1 MRNVLTKHLKQSSLV
16 VIVITVVLFVLAL
29 LSQGFTHLLFLET
42 GVLLVSVKLL
52 LSSYRES
59 VFASEMKLRLDA
71 LDAAVQRIAIQ
82 MPAYLEKERLNDQ
95 PSLGKA
101 AQAEPSIA
109 QAQPALTRSL

>member
-71 LDAAVQRIAIQ
+71 LDSAVQRIAIQ
-82 MPAYLEKERLNDQ
+82 MSAYLEKERLNAQ
-95 PSLGKA
+95 P
-101 AQAEPSIA
+101 AEADIV
-109 QAQPALTRSL
+109 QAQPALARSL